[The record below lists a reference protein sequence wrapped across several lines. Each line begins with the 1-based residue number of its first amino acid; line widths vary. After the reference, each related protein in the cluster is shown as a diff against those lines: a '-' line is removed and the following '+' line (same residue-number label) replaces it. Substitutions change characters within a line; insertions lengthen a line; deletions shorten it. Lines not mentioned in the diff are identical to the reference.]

1 MPDTRVQYPEMRA
14 LILKHLTRLADRTWR
29 ASNLKEHSSA
39 ELDFDDLVNFLY
51 DTSGLLHDPRG
62 ALGFTLGSL
71 DEVEAVQRLRD
82 AFEAAIEEGGLSGES
97 PGTDPLWDLIGD
109 EAASVVDVLSARGFG
124 GDNPSPDEGA
134 SPS

>member
-1 MPDTRVQYPEMRA
+1 MPDAYVQYPEMRA
-14 LILKHLTRLADRTWR
+14 LILEYLTRLADPAWR
-29 ASNLKEHSSA
+29 ASNLKSDSSV
-39 ELDFDDLVNFLY
+39 ELDFDDLVNFIY
-51 DTSGLLHDPRG
+51 DTSGLLNDPRG

-97 PGTDPLWDLIGD
+97 PGTDPMWDLIGD
-109 EAASVVDVLSARGFG
+109 EAATVVDVLSARGFG
-124 GDNPSPDEGA
+124 GGNPSPDECG

>member
-1 MPDTRVQYPEMRA
+1 MSDVRVQYPEMRA
-14 LILKHLTRLADRTWR
+14 LVLEHLARLADPAWR
-29 ASNLKEHSSA
+29 ASNLKEDSSA
-39 ELDFDDLVNFLY
+39 ELNFDDLVNFLY
-51 DTSGLLHDPRG
+51 DTSGLLNDPRG

-97 PGTDPLWDLIGD
+97 LGTDPLWDLIGD
-109 EAASVVDVLSARGFG
+109 EAATVVDVLSARGFG

-134 SPS
+134 STS